1 MRYGKMIKGVP
12 HVGLTLNGKL
22 VWFEL
27 TWIAGVWDHGSK
39 NRVA

>member
-1 MRYGKMIKGVP
+1 MRYGKVIDGVTC
-12 HVGLTLNGKL
+12 VGLTLNGKV

-39 NRVA
+39 SRIA